1 MFSVDGFFSTS
12 TALLSP
18 LVFVAWAETSE
29 ILILSSAEEVI
40 AEYKS
45 AGYCGKLEPGSEGH
59 YGMVT
64 SLSTKSQKAS
74 ARAGLS
80 KGFLR
85 GSGGMFLSAGVDWTV
100 KMWAPAYGD
109 KPLLS
114 LVSHSYDYMSDVK
127 W

>member
-1 MFSVDGFFSTS
+1 MQIGDS
-12 TALLSP
+12 LSCLGVAP
-18 LVFVAWAETSE
+18 ESETLVCGDE
-29 ILILSSAEEVI
+29 IGNMYAVSAQQTGQRTKRQVR
-40 AEYKS
+40 
-45 AGYCGKLEPGSEGH
+45 KLEPGSEGH